1 MQSQQAFFQ
10 NASHELK
17 TPLMT
22 IQGYAE
28 GIKEGVFEG
37 KERDQGLETM
47 VVEIN
52 RLKKSLMR

>member
-1 MQSQQAFFQ
+1 
-10 NASHELK
+10 
-17 TPLMT
+17 MT